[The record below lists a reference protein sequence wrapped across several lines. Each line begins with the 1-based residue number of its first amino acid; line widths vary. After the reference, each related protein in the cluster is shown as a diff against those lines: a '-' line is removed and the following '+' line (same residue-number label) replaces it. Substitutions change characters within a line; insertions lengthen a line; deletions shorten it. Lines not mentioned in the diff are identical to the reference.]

1 MQTPDRCSGETL
13 DSQFQGATDLNFFS
27 SCLPS
32 LFSQFTCIFGNVI
45 FIICF
50 LKCSIF
56 SYYPLPK
63 MNVGIYYIP
72 LTPDFHTYCSLC
84 KNIPEWFSTASVKA
98 IHVQGLRH
106 YAYTFMRMKV
116 QFYYVFL
123 VFFFLQLCYDHIPF
137 LYNFCYF
144 PGVSKLLT

>member
-1 MQTPDRCSGETL
+1 
-13 DSQFQGATDLNFFS
+13 
-27 SCLPS
+27 
-32 LFSQFTCIFGNVI
+32 
-45 FIICF
+45 
-50 LKCSIF
+50 
-56 SYYPLPK
+56 

-123 VFFFLQLCYDHIPF
+123 VFFFYSYAMIIF
-137 LYNFCYF
+137 LSFTTF
-144 PGVSKLLT
+144 VIFLE